1 MVVSA
6 DTRRTE
12 LLAERKEL
20 EAQLEVG
27 GVKHIKQ
34 AQLEG
39 SDFTKGAKVRFE
51 GREVTVLKGPDEVGD
66 MTIQDLFDED
76 GAIAGRLSEV

>member
-1 MVVSA
+1 MPMLDA
-6 DTRRTE
+6 
-12 LLAERKEL
+12 AEI

-51 GREVTVLKGPDEVGD
+51 GRAVTVLKGPDEVGD

-76 GAIAGRLSEV
+76 GDIAGRLSEV